1 MTNYRQGRAA
11 EYRSIRVLEAAG
23 YRCVRTAGS
32 HGMWDVIGFG
42 PVDCVLVQCKRGARP
57 NITRILEEMREEQ
70 AHLPSNAR
78 QLLHWWRVR
87 AREPEVIEP

>member
-42 PVDCVLVQCKRGARP
+42 PVDCVLVQVKRGGKPAV
-57 NITRILEEMREEQ
+57 NQIISEMRDEQ
-70 AHLPSNAR
+70 TRLPANVR
-78 QLLHWWRVR
+78 QMIHYWPVR
-87 AREPEVIEP
+87 ASAPVVYEP